1 MAAMARTCEV
11 CGSPVEGPPS
21 LVTIDGAVLSVCRRC
36 AGRGKPFVPPP
47 PPPRPFVPGGRHAQS
62 FREPAFEVDP
72 GCGGVVKQA
81 REKRGLTQ
89 EQLGRAI
96 NVKASVISH
105 VESGKMKPDL
115 ALAKTLGRYLKV
127 ELLVRSDS
135 LEP

>member
-1 MAAMARTCEV
+1 MVRTCEV
-11 CGSPVEGPPS
+11 GGSPIDGASS

-36 AGRGKPFVPPP
+36 AARGKPFVPPRP
-47 PPPRPFVPGGRHAQS
+47 MARPSVGRPRAGQAFK
-62 FREPAFEVDP
+62 EPELDVDP
-72 GCGGVVKQA
+72 GCGAMVKQA

-115 ALAKTLGRYLKV
+115 VLARTLGRYLKV
-127 ELLVRSDS
+127 DLLVPSDS
-135 LEP
+135 LGA